1 MPRSGSPAG
10 PDTSSRGRPGSAAGG
25 RATGASAEGTTRCA
39 GRFLASLTPLPAE
52 AEGVTMEVRARG
64 SASMERVRVSAETG
78 APVRDRTEDFEAGAA
93 GAAVEDVAA
102 PQGITLA
109 LYDAISGPAGAERDW
124 VRLRSL
130 FDPRV
135 RFLIGRWLADPDHS
149 RDVVYEWDLEGFIAE
164 GRAAWLEHGF
174 WESEIGA
181 RIESFGKV
189 AHVFSA
195 YESRVGTEDAEPIG
209 RGVNS
214 IQLLRHGGRWWIV
227 GIVWDVE
234 TPGTPLPEELG
245 G

>member
-1 MPRSGSPAG
+1 M
-10 PDTSSRGRPGSAAGG
+10 
-25 RATGASAEGTTRCA
+25 
-39 GRFLASLTPLPAE
+39 
-52 AEGVTMEVRARG
+52 
-64 SASMERVRVSAETG
+64 
-78 APVRDRTEDFEAGAA
+78 RDRTEDFEAGAA
-93 GAAVEDVAA
+93 RATVEDVAA
-102 PQGITLA
+102 PEGIVLA

-124 VRLRSL
+124 ARLRSL

-135 RFLIGRWLADPDHS
+135 RFLIGRWLADPDHP
-149 RDVVYEWDLEGFIAE
+149 RDAVYEWDLEGFIAE

-181 RIESFGKV
+181 RIDRFGNV

-214 IQLLRHGGRWWIV
+214 IQLLRYGGRWWIV

-234 TPGTPLPEELG
+234 TPEATIPEELG